1 MLRQISALTL
11 LMVSLTGTSAVMAAP
26 KPFSSAN
33 VGGERVAQVQERQG
47 VPGRGSRVSQA
58 RERQG
63 GMSERG
69 ERFFGQL
76 NLSAEQRQ
84 QMQAL
89 REQHQAQMSPMMTKM
104 QEVRQELHSLMS
116 NNASEAQ
123 LQAKHREIQQLMQQM
138 GDLRFAH
145 QLEVRQ
151 ILTPEQQRLMGEL
164 MQEKRDQHQ
173 QRGVGRQQMRP
184 EGSR

>member
-11 LMVSLTGTSAVMAAP
+11 LMVSLTGTSTVLAAP
-26 KPFSSAN
+26 QPFSPAN
-33 VGGERVAQVQERQG
+33 VGERLAQVRERQG
-47 VPGRGSRVSQA
+47 VPERGSRVSQA
-58 RERQG
+58 PGHQG
-63 GMSERG
+63 GMHLRG
-69 ERFFGQL
+69 ERVFEQL
-76 NLSAEQRQ
+76 NLNAEQQQ

-89 REQHQAQMSPMMTKM
+89 REQHQAEMLPLMTQMR
-104 QEVRQELHSLMS
+104 EARQELHSLMS

-123 LQAKHREIQQLMQQM
+123 LQAQHRQVQELMQQM

-145 QLEVRQ
+145 QLEMLQ

-164 MQEKRDQHQ
+164 MQEKQEQYQ

-184 EGSR
+184 ERSR